1 MATRY
6 PAELRQRAV
15 ELARLREKPIKQLAT
30 DLGISG
36 ATLHGWLKQTN
47 IDEGLREGL
56 TTDERAE
63 MVRLRR
69 ANRVLEMENE
79 ILKRAAVDSTGQ
91 RNRAWSLSVG
101 VSYSRVFRGRELSF
115 AATAS
120 RSSWVRPAMLVPF
133 GKY

>member
-79 ILKRAAVDSTGQ
+79 ILKRAA
-91 RNRAWSLSVG
+91 A
-101 VSYSRVFRGRELSF
+101 FFARENVL
-115 AATAS
+115 
-120 RSSWVRPAMLVPF
+120 P
-133 GKY
+133 K